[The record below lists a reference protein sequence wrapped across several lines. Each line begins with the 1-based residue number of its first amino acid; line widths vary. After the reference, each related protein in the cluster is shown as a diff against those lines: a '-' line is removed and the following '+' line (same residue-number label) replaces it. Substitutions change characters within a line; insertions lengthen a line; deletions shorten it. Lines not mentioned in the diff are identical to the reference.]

1 MILIIWHRKCLEGSA
16 AFSAVSMNS
25 RSNQNDLLEE
35 TMLTIDEANEVNF
48 GEIVLSSRVPVWV
61 IFGARWSTPCQALIS
76 TLSEVQV
83 LLGDLAK
90 LVKVNADESVGLG
103 IWYGVDSLPTLLYFE
118 KGLLCAR
125 IVGMSDK
132 KNLLAKMKRIM
143 DGEFDGEGA

>member
-16 AFSAVSMNS
+16 AFPAVSMNS

-118 KGLLCAR
+118 KG
-125 IVGMSDK
+125 MSDK